1 MKPKTKWVTQ
11 NLYGRKRK
19 MEYTQC
25 WHVAERFRL
34 ETTVVTQRTA
44 GLDMIIVIH
53 VDDVAKNEKVS
64 KFKNISE
71 NTNIFSILFYF
82 WNARDILQFAFAIP
96 NNFLYC
102 WTCFFL
108 PKLRLKAIFNDSIV
122 YTWKEAK
129 RCVST
134 DVTRWPRSSPHMFG
148 RLSVAPAAWTNTNG
162 PFKQRSP
169 LCRRE
174 SIKRG
179 MCV

>member
-96 NNFLYC
+96 NNFLCC

-129 RCVST
+129 RCVTVDRCEKVASLIATHVWQVVCRSCCLDKYKRTVQTTIPSLST
-134 DVTRWPRSSPHMFG
+134 WI
-148 RLSVAPAAWTNTNG
+148 N
-162 PFKQRSP
+162 
-169 LCRRE
+169 
-174 SIKRG
+174 
-179 MCV
+179 